1 MLHQT
6 SMTFMVLMVILLEAY
21 AAEYRIGQSEMP
33 IQAKSIL
40 SSFRMKLE
48 ETEVIKHDIQVMSF
62 LESLIKQMALDMGE
76 QGQQIVKE
84 NALFRDT
91 HE

>member
-6 SMTFMVLMVILLEAY
+6 SMTFMVLVVILFGAN

-48 ETEVIKHDIQVMSF
+48 ETDVIKNDSQVISF
-62 LESLIKQMALDMGE
+62 LMSLIKQMVLDLGE
-76 QGQQIVKE
+76 QGQQFEKE
-84 NALFRDT
+84 NGLFRGT